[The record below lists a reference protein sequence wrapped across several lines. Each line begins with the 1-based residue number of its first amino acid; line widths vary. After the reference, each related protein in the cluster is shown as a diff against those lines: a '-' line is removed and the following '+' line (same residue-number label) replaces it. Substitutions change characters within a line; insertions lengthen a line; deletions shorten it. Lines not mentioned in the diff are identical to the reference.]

1 MLGKSVNTEC
11 SLFWVFRITLL
22 VLCMGWHM
30 VKWCQVAHNFGSV
43 LSLSLVHSVLG
54 THCSGTAQHNR
65 EQDTFPSVFFGWRT
79 KFIFLLKR
87 PLRKVSQNKI
97 RRTFGPRWKFCK
109 ENKSLRYLVFKTR
122 WHRGY
127 LLGKRRYPF
136 LNWTGCPACSSGSL
150 LFFSTS
156 ISCPLILSI
165 FVYLLIFWLLFYQC

>member
-1 MLGKSVNTEC
+1 MLGESVNTEC

-30 VKWCQVAHNFGSV
+30 VKWCQVAHNLGSV

-54 THCSGTAQHNR
+54 THSLGTVQHNQ
-65 EQDTFPSVFFGWRT
+65 EQDTFPSVFFGGKT

-87 PLRKVSQNKI
+87 PLRKVFQNKI

-127 LLGKRRYPF
+127 LLGKRRCPFWIGLVVQFVALEAYFSFLLPF
-136 LNWTGCPACSSGSL
+136 L
-150 LFFSTS
+150 
-156 ISCPLILSI
+156 ILWY
-165 FVYLLIFWLLFYQC
+165 FQYLYIC